1 MKVWT
6 IGKFEEME
14 IGQKVL
20 VARCGGGHSYFGEFG
35 RLARTTSRH
44 LVFETES
51 GAQVK
56 TAIDNINE
64 VVGKAKKEGYW
75 VSTKVE
81 GREGDKNFIH
91 SEVSFWDEKKRCLVK
106 K

>member
-20 VARCGGGHSYFGEFG
+20 VARCGSGHSYFGEFG

-64 VVGKAKKEGYW
+64 VVDKTRSLNPYYN
-75 VSTKVE
+75 TKI
-81 GREGDKNFIH
+81 NH
-91 SEVSFWDEKKRCLVK
+91 VSFRYD
-106 K
+106 

>member
-1 MKVWT
+1 MRRW
-6 IGKFEEME
+6 
-14 IGQKVL
+14 
-20 VARCGGGHSYFGEFG
+20 RS
-35 RLARTTSRH
+35 TSRH

-56 TAIDNINE
+56 TAIDNIHE

-75 VSTKVE
+75 VSTRIE
-81 GREGDKNFIH
+81 NREDDKNFIH
-91 SEVSFWDEKKRCLVK
+91 DAVSFWDEKKSCLVK

>member
-1 MKVWT
+1 M
-6 IGKFEEME
+6 
-14 IGQKVL
+14 
-20 VARCGGGHSYFGEFG
+20 VAKCGSGHSYFGEFG
-35 RLARTTSRH
+35 RLVRTTSRH

-56 TAIDNINE
+56 TAIDNIHQ

-75 VSTKVE
+75 VSTRTE
-81 GREGDKNFIH
+81 NREGDKNFIRDA
-91 SEVSFWDEKKRCLVK
+91 VSFWDEKKGCLVK